1 MNGATEAT
9 LAELLR
15 VAQEQNA
22 NMERLTELMNG
33 RSRSGGGGGGGLA
46 DMARNIP
53 LVSTAF
59 AVAGAAVSAVSSVFE
74 MLGNVVGKM
83 VDGVGSA
90 IKGLWSFSQKA
101 MEGTARMS
109 DLFDAFG
116 KLPFFIGELFQ
127 VGAGLLRIL
136 EKLTD
141 EYIMMS
147 KVGAGFTGG
156 LTEMR
161 DVAQNLGIAFV
172 DLTAM
177 TSKNSQELAAA
188 GLTVS
193 GGFRKFVNG
202 MDVLM
207 GPDSQFRNSMFA
219 LGVSSKEAGEY
230 MMTMMKLNQSQIRTG
245 KMDAESLGRQTKDY
259 IEKLDDLTRLTGIHR
274 DQVNEIIKKQADDA
288 TMENFLA
295 TLSPDKAADIRQLMA
310 LSTVKMGKEYTEN
323 VLRPQI
329 LGMAQG
335 ITGPVNAVG
344 AEIAVATNGASV
356 TMFENIKRVLES
368 NVKDKGKMMF
378 EALGG
383 IALSAKQQAD
393 LLLKSGLS
401 AADVLKIENTMLQ
414 FGTAYATGAA
424 TAYASSEKERKAAQ
438 ARADAQVELMTM
450 QENMI
455 RFGNSL
461 TMFLASIAK
470 TWGPTLITI
479 GNFIMVELLSGLA
492 KFLTWIKSPEV
503 QQAWNTIV
511 EFFNDVILPKL
522 KAIGAWFGETWDQ
535 LVKAWTKDG
544 ISGVMVVMRDRIEDG
559 IKNIWAQIQ
568 KIWEIVSPG
577 LIKIWDNDIKP
588 VIVKLWNDLFNAMMN
603 TIKNYLFGEKTSG
616 TEGGAARQQQYND
629 VDKRNQSSFTWYEKA
644 NQQIL
649 NLNDALFSLWDKDL
663 GERVRNARIARQTE
677 IINERNKTPGFGGIG
692 SRAGGGMVN
701 PGTYLV
707 GEKGPEL
714 LSVGASGNVI
724 TNENLQKLLNK
735 LAGESDNNYIAS
747 ALEELNNTMKRIENY
762 SASTTDNTRRA
773 VGAIAQISG
782 DIMPTI

>member
-1 MNGATEAT
+1 MEKLN
-9 LAELLR
+9 ELLS
-15 VAQEQNA
+15 
-22 NMERLTELMNG
+22 G
-33 RSRSGGGGGGGLA
+33 RSRSGGQGGSGGGLA
-46 DMARNIP
+46 DLAKNIP

-59 AVAGAAVSAVSSVFE
+59 NVLGAAVSAIGSVFE

-101 MEGTARMS
+101 MDGTARMS

-127 VGAGLLRIL
+127 IGAGLLRVL

-156 LTEMR
+156 LTQMR
-161 DVAQNLGIAFV
+161 DMAQNLGIGFA

-177 TSKNSQELAAA
+177 TAKNSQMLAAS

-207 GPDSQFRNSMFA
+207 GEGSQFRNSMFA
-219 LGVSSKEAGEY
+219 LGVGSKEAGEY
-230 MMTMMKLNQSQIRTG
+230 MMTVMKLNQTQMRNG
-245 KMDAESLGRQTKDY
+245 QMDAQALGRQTKDY
-259 IEKLDDLTRLTGIHR
+259 IENLDQLTRLTGLHR
-274 DQVNEIIKKQADDA
+274 DQVNELIKKQADDA
-288 TMENFLA
+288 IFENFLA
-295 TLSPDKAADIRQLMA
+295 TLAPDKAADIRQLMA
-310 LSTVKMGKEYTEN
+310 LSTVKMGEEYTKN
-323 VLRPQI
+323 VLRPQL

-356 TMFENIKRVLES
+356 SMFENIKRVLDS

-383 IALSAKQQAD
+383 IALEGKKQQD

-401 AADVLKIENTMLQ
+401 AADILKIPNTMLQ
-414 FGTAYATGAA
+414 FGTAVATGADK
-424 TAYASSEKERKAAQ
+424 AYAAAEKEQKAAQ
-438 ARADAQVELMTM
+438 ARADAQIELMTM

-455 RFGNSL
+455 RFGNKL
-461 TMFLASIAK
+461 TMLLADIAK
-470 TWGPTLITI
+470 MWGPTLITI
-479 GNFIMVELLSGLA
+479 G
-492 KFLTWIKSPEV
+492 TWIMETLMVYLVKFINWLKSPEV
-503 QQAWNTIV
+503 KEAWANITR
-511 EFFNDVILPKL
+511 FFNEVILPKL
-522 KAIGAWFGETWDQ
+522 GLIYDWFTETWRQ
-535 LVKAWTKDG
+535 LKAAWDG
-544 ISGVMVVMRDRIEDG
+544 DKPGEVIEVLKRRLADG
-559 IKNIWAQIQ
+559 MKNIWEDMQ
-568 KIWEIVSPG
+568 KIWKIVSPG
-577 LIKIWDNDIKP
+577 LIKIWDTDIKP
-588 VIVKLWNDLFNAMMN
+588 VIIKLWNELFNAMMN
-603 TIKNYLFGEKTSG
+603 KIKDFVFGEKPDTS
-616 TEGGAARQQQYND
+616 TPEGKSRQQDLDNLD
-629 VDKRNQSSFTWYEKA
+629 ARNQRNMPWYEKA

-649 NLNDALFSLWDKDL
+649 LLNDQLFSWWDKDL
-663 GERVRNARIARQTE
+663 GQRVKNSRIARQTE
-677 IINERNKTPGFGGIG
+677 IMNDRLGTTVHGRASGGL
-692 SRAGGGMVN
+692 VD

-714 LSVGASGNVI
+714 LELGASGNV
-724 TNENLQKLLNK
+724 TSNNDLKTLLK
-735 LAGESDNNYIAS
+735 TMSQAAS
-747 ALEELNNTMKRIENY
+747 ANNATSASLEELNNTMRLLVRHAADTSDY
-762 SASTTDNTRRA
+762 SRRT
-773 VGAIAQISG
+773 VGAIARISG